1 MYALVTGGSRGLG
14 RAVSVA
20 LAKEGYTILINYRSG
35 KDEAEKTLAMV
46 REAGSDGELLP
57 FDVANAEET
66 RAAITG
72 WQQAHP
78 DDYVAV
84 VVNNAGI
91 RRDNLMVFMPGED
104 WSQVL
109 HIALDGFFNVTQPL
123 LQPMLVKKFGRVIN
137 MVSLSGLKGLP
148 GQTNYSASKGGLIA
162 ATKALAQE
170 VARKGVTVNAVA
182 PGFIHS
188 DMTKDLDE
196 ASLKKTIPANRFGEP
211 EEVADLVSF
220 LASKKASYITGEVIS
235 INGGLYT

>member
-14 RAVSVA
+14 RAVCVA
-20 LAKEGYTILINYRSG
+20 LAKEGFNIVINFRSG
-35 KDEAEKTLAMV
+35 KEAAEETLALV

-57 FDVANAEET
+57 FDVANAEEAT
-66 RAAITG
+66 AAIEG
-72 WQQAHP
+72 WKSAHP
-78 DDYVAV
+78 DDYISVL
-84 VVNNAGI
+84 VNNAGI
-91 RRDNLMVFMPGED
+91 RKDNLMVFMDHKD
-104 WSQVL
+104 WNQVL
-109 HIALDGFFNVTQPL
+109 NITLDGFFNVTQPL
-123 LQPMLVKKFGRVIN
+123 LQPMLVKKYGRIVN
-137 MVSLSGLKGLP
+137 MVSLSGQKGLP
-148 GQTNYSASKGGLIA
+148 GQTNYSASKGGLMA

-211 EEVADLVSF
+211 EEVADLVAF
-220 LASKKASYITGEVIS
+220 LASKKAGYITGEVIG

>member
-20 LAKEGYTILINYRSG
+20 LAKEGYTIIINYRKG
-35 KDEAEKTLAMV
+35 QAEAEETLAMV
-46 REAGSDGELLP
+46 CEAGSDGELLP
-57 FDVANAEET
+57 FDVANREE
-66 RAAITG
+66 ASKALEG
-72 WQQAHP
+72 WQQAHQGE
-78 DDYVAV
+78 YIAV

-91 RRDNLMVFMPGED
+91 RRDNLMVFMPYED

-109 HIALDGFFNVTQPL
+109 RITLDGFYNVTQPL
-123 LQPMLVKKFGRVIN
+123 LQPMLVKKWGRIVN

-148 GQTNYSASKGGLIA
+148 GQTNYSASKGGLMA

-211 EEVADLVSF
+211 EEVAALVAF
-220 LASKKASYITGEVIS
+220 LASDKAAYITGEVIS